1 MRIAAERGAEIAELT
16 IEIEENEIGLN
27 RAKEKGNRLFEE
39 QKKIAEDTLLSDA
52 ERIKAAQEAQRIL
65 KETEKI
71 QIDQL
76 DRRIKLAKLET
87 EANDTDR
94 ETLKEIQDLEAEK
107 EALVAQSITKSIELR
122 NKENAIIKTRIAAVK
137 KAQDDELK
145 RLQKLAVK
153 VEGLIKLAE
162 YEQEFKEATR
172 LREVR
177 FQLTQLVFKFG
188 L

>member
-1 MRIAAERGAEIAELT
+1 MSNNYLLK
-16 IEIEENEIGLN
+16 LN
-27 RAKEKGNRLFEE
+27 IMKTT
-39 QKKIAEDTLLSDA
+39 KKH
-52 ERIKAAQEAQRIL
+52 Q
-65 KETEKI
+65 
-71 QIDQL
+71 
-76 DRRIKLAKLET
+76 
-87 EANDTDR
+87 
-94 ETLKEIQDLEAEK
+94 
-107 EALVAQSITKSIELR
+107 
-122 NKENAIIKTRIAAVK
+122 
-137 KAQDDELK
+137 LK